1 MATPDTAPDFVCELT
16 TRPES
21 ALIYRLSGDY
31 NPVHADPKAA
41 AKGGFAQPILHGL
54 CSYGVAGWAVTN
66 LLCDGDA
73 SRLRRFDLRFTTP
86 VYPGETLR
94 TEVWKQG
101 TGVAAF
107 RVRVPAR
114 DVIVLNNGRA
124 EYLP

>member
-1 MATPDTAPDFVCELT
+1 M
-16 TRPES
+16 
-21 ALIYRLSGDY
+21 
-31 NPVHADPKAA
+31 
-41 AKGGFAQPILHGL
+41 
-54 CSYGVAGWAVTN
+54 TN

-73 SRLRRFDLRFTTP
+73 TRLRRFDLRFTSP

-101 TGVAAF
+101 PGVAAF
-107 RVRVPAR
+107 RVSVPAR